1 MSVCVF
7 IGPTLATQEALAV
20 CADAV
25 LLPPVRQGDVY
36 RVATCLKPDA
46 IGIVDGYFS
55 HVPSVWH
62 KEILHAMAAGIPVY
76 GAASMGALRAAE
88 LAQFGMVGVGRIFEG
103 YRRGVLEPFVEPFE
117 DDDEVAVLHGPPE
130 LGHRAL
136 SEALVN
142 VRCTLALAT
151 EEGVIDTGTRDR
163 LVLAGKAM
171 FYQERT
177 YEAILSRA
185 VGSEHAEEIERLRAW
200 LPGGKVD
207 QKRADAILM
216 LEALQGTKPADPGAR
231 YSLAETTLWE
241 RAKAAVDLERAPP
254 APELDELRLQGTAYL
269 AARARALGRLVDPDG
284 IQGPILETPDPPDA
298 AHSPDQVASLAAS
311 RERDR
316 LAAQLP
322 SALLERHILAELRKS
337 GADRALRCRAEEKR
351 QRLARVRVAQPV
363 PTGDL
368 VAWHFAS
375 QGAALPANLESYA
388 RQLDFPT
395 LDAFHRCLLDE
406 YLFCAAS
413 NSACASE

>member
-1 MSVCVF
+1 MSVCLF
-7 IGPTLATQEALAV
+7 IGPTLAAREALVA
-20 CADAV
+20 CPDAI

-36 RVATCLKPDA
+36 RVTTSLKPDA

-62 KEILHAMAAGIPVY
+62 KEILHAMAAGIAVY

-88 LAQFGMVGVGRIFEG
+88 LAQFGMVGVGRIFEA
-103 YRRGVLEPFVEPFE
+103 YRHGALEPFAEPFE

-142 VRCTLALAT
+142 VRCTLARAT
-151 EEGVIDTGTRDR
+151 EQGVIEAATRDR
-163 LVLAGKAM
+163 LIRTGKAL

-185 VGSEHAEEIERLRAW
+185 TGSECIGEIERLRAW
-200 LPGGKVD
+200 LPRGKVD
-207 QKRADAILM
+207 QKRADAIL
-216 LEALQGTKPADPGAR
+216 LLHALQAAKPAGSGAR
-231 YSLAETTLWE
+231 YTLAETTLWE
-241 RAKAAVDLERAPP
+241 RAKAAVDLERTRP
-254 APELDELRLQGTAYL
+254 APELDELRLQGMAYL
-269 AARARALGRLVDPDG
+269 AARARALGRLLDLDP
-284 IQGPILETPDPPDA
+284 IQAAVQGTPDTREAARTPDP
-298 AHSPDQVASLAAS
+298 VASLAAG
-311 RERDR
+311 REREV

-322 SALLERHILAELRKS
+322 SALLERHILAELRVS

-351 QRLARVRVAQPV
+351 QSLARVRVARPV
-363 PTGDL
+363 ATGDL

-375 QGAALPANLESYA
+375 QRAALPADLETYA

-413 NSACASE
+413 NSAGPSE